1 MADYNEVGLLTSEIN
16 QNNVNTR
23 FDGYS
28 DTQSTEKKI
37 LSSVFEKDDH
47 YFNTGDLIYRDAEGF
62 FYWSD
67 RVGDTFRWKG
77 ENVATT
83 EVENCLTS
91 VCGVSEVTVYGVTI
105 PNCDGRVGMA
115 SLILHE
121 KTSVGG
127 RNTTPAGGGGETG
140 LEWERSF
147 HEECQKHLPPYARPA
162 FIRIQRAIQVT
173 GTFKHQKAG
182 LIEEGYD
189 PEKMK
194 GDLLYLYNQKEG
206 KMIPMT
212 RELYQQ
218 IQTGAI
224 KL

>member
-1 MADYNEVGLLTSEIN
+1 MTDYNEVGLLTSEIN

-28 DTQSTEKKI
+28 DNKSTEKKI
-37 LSSVFEKDDH
+37 LSSVFETGDR

-83 EVENCLTS
+83 EVENCLST
-91 VCGVSEVTVYGVTI
+91 VPGINEVTVYGVTI

-115 SLILHE
+115 SLILQE
-121 KTSVGG
+121 DLNPSAMK
-127 RNTTPAGGGGETG
+127 
-140 LEWERSF
+140 WERF
-147 HEECQKHLPPYARPA
+147 HEECQKHLPSYARPA

-173 GTFKHQKAG
+173 GTFKHQKSV
-182 LIEEGYD
+182 LIEDGFD
-189 PEKMK
+189 PSKMK
-194 GDLLYLYNQKEG
+194 NDLLYLYNQKEG
-206 KMIPMT
+206 KMVPLTTEI
-212 RELYQQ
+212 YQQ
-218 IQTGAI
+218 ILTGVI